1 MESKNPINLK
11 ELKELRESWYTKQ
24 ELAVMQNV
32 MNGPERALIG
42 GRQTSLDLN
51 LQSNIAASANQ
62 SNEYNLTR
70 VKVSQEE
77 EKNI

>member
-1 MESKNPINLK
+1 
-11 ELKELRESWYTKQ
+11 
-24 ELAVMQNV
+24 MQNV